1 MTDNKLQIVQ
11 AEDPFNTDSELAYL
25 GFGDK
30 QQEAP
35 VEQAAPA
42 QPTQPVVKNEEQAAP
57 PVEKKQ
63 ETETKRTTK
72 EVLDE
77 ALGKKVKVEPQ
88 DEEKEVLLK
97 KLAEKE
103 TQIRI
108 NEESHALITLL
119 AQLPKD
125 EVDIIGPAVE
135 ELVASDEYK
144 SLEGQD
150 AMKKAANLITKARGL
165 NFDALVA
172 LKGNQPKETDGKVR
186 EVYEKIASGGP
197 TRAAIDDPNKKLAE
211 LQQAAAMG
219 DRRAQ
224 DMLIDMSIDEGPE
237 GDWIKKKYG
246 A

>member
-1 MTDNKLQIVQ
+1 MNENRLQVVQ
-11 AEDPFNTDSELAYL
+11 AEDPFNTEAELAYL
-25 GFGDK
+25 GFGEK
-30 QQEAP
+30 KEAEAP
-35 VEQAAPA
+35 APQEPVKKDETVTKPTEEAAPKEEVV
-42 QPTQPVVKNEEQAAP
+42 QPRKS
-57 PVEKKQ
+57 
-63 ETETKRTTK
+63 TK

-77 ALGKKVKVEPQ
+77 ALGKKVKVDPK
-88 DEEKEVLLK
+88 DEEKEVLKK
-97 KLAEKE
+97 KLADSE
-103 TQIRI
+103 TRIRI
-108 NEESHALITLL
+108 NEESTALITLL
-119 AQLPKD
+119 SQMPKD
-125 EVDIIGPAVE
+125 EVDILGPAVE

-197 TRAAIDDPNKKLAE
+197 TRAAIDDPNKKLVE

-224 DMLIDMSIDEGPE
+224 DMLIEMSIDEGPE